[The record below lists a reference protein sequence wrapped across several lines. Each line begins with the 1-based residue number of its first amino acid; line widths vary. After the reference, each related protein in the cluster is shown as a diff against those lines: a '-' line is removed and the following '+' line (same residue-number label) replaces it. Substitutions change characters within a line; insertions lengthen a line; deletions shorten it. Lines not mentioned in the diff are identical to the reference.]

1 MTGQT
6 GGSSNLDFSKSG
18 TKANGMSIHVSLRP
32 QRHVKALA
40 FAGKIHF
47 KRILLLLKGT
57 FSLFRTC
64 AMAMSK
70 RLTVDPCLGVSDI
83 MAPFLQ
89 FFKEQG
95 KYDMRALI
103 EPKVQATWKT
113 APDPE
118 WLASLHPLWMKVLR
132 VAPACILPS
141 KKLKDALE
149 KIQREITRLNFSR
162 VSDEVYFDSM
172 DQLIRISASQLR
184 TLKKDSAQYQRTMKK
199 ASISEKEKV
208 DELLSCIKVPQSDI
222 NDATIPTVDSAM
234 VASGSGNASGSGHA
248 SGSGNASGSG
258 IGSGNASGSGNVA
271 IFQQILQGLPTEE
284 KATAGT
290 MVPVAA
296 TDIAQVSK
304 TTCRLTFD
312 LSMDDK
318 QVLAH
323 ALGLQVTP
331 RSNQRRKPRKRKKSR
346 PRSQRHPRR

>member
-1 MTGQT
+1 MARATWIFQRVEWPRHK
-6 GGSSNLDFSKSG
+6 SKWNVNSCVPSAPEACESFG
-18 TKANGMSIHVSLRP
+18 ICRQNSFQKNFIV
-32 QRHVKALA
+32 VE
-40 FAGKIHF
+40 
-47 KRILLLLKGT
+47 GT

-271 IFQQILQGLPTEE
+271 IFQQILQGLPTERRPLQ
-284 KATAGT
+284 AQWFLLQRQILPRCQRLLAG
-290 MVPVAA
+290 
-296 TDIAQVSK
+296 
-304 TTCRLTFD
+304 
-312 LSMDDK
+312 
-318 QVLAH
+318 
-323 ALGLQVTP
+323 
-331 RSNQRRKPRKRKKSR
+331 
-346 PRSQRHPRR
+346 